1 VNVDE
6 MGGQPGT
13 TGCSEQPDDAPGAD
27 DRSRFV
33 RTRVAADACSA
44 ARTRA
49 EFGVWLERH
58 FTLGA
63 DRFSDL
69 LLAVNEAIANA
80 AEFAYW
86 DVAQR
91 GTVDV
96 SAAYDGDSDTL
107 AVTVNDQG
115 RWRPKVPVHSQLRG
129 RGIPLMEALADEV
142 TIDRTPNGTHVTL
155 TWTDLTGPALSG

>member
-1 VNVDE
+1 
-6 MGGQPGT
+6 MAGQPGT
-13 TGCSEQPDDAPGAD
+13 TGCSDLPHNVSGAD

-44 ARTRA
+44 ARTRV

-69 LLAVNEAIANA
+69 MLAVNEAIANA
-80 AEFAYW
+80 AEFAYCNA
-86 DVAQR
+86 AQR

-115 RWRPKVPVHSQLRG
+115 HWRQKSQAHSQQLRG

-142 TIDRTPNGTHVTL
+142 TIDRTPHGTHVTL
-155 TWTDLTGPALSG
+155 TWTDLTRPGLSA